1 MLHNTMIET
10 RSLVRPRFIFWKKF
24 VDEPMRRCAEGIV
37 HRIMLE
43 SPPVE
48 LWGMSASGL
57 KATMVKA
64 ITDTAMDALKRLH
77 RKKHPTQVDK
87 WLCKMPYVVMRVE
100 PAKDYRRFNV
110 RVDLY
115 GDGIGHIPGY
125 YEIADK
131 IFDFRPGA
139 TVTEKDNHG

>member
-24 VDEPMRRCAEGIV
+24 DEEPMRLGAEGIV

-64 ITDTAMDALKRLH
+64 ITDTAMGALKALH
-77 RKKHPTQVDK
+77 TKKHPTYVDK
-87 WLCKMPYVVMRVE
+87 WMRGLPYVAMFVE
-100 PAKDYRRFNV
+100 NAKDYRRFNV
-110 RVDLY
+110 RVFLY
-115 GDGIGHIPGY
+115 FEGTGHSRG